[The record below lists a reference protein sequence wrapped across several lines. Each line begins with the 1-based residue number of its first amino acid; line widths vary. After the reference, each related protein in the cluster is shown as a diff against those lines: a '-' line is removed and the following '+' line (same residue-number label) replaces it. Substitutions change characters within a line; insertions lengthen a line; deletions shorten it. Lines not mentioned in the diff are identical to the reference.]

1 MNDYALGVP
10 QALGTSSS
18 PTFAGLTVTG
28 AVTFG
33 ELTVT
38 TLVVSG
44 AVSFPSTMA
53 VAGQATFQ
61 DGTAAAPGISFTSD
75 PNSGMRRISDGNV
88 GIVCNGVDVANFAA
102 GYAIFTGLVQGTHLR
117 QNGSNGQVAIMQHAT
132 AVVSAMSG
140 ATVTAASLIPAGSV
154 VIGVTVRVTTLIE
167 GAASFTIGDGTD
179 ADRWGTG
186 IAVAAG
192 TTTTGADSTITS
204 VPIYAAATSVVLTA
218 TGSNFTAGAVRIT
231 VHYISLTAATS

>member
-1 MNDYALGVP
+1 MAGAGLP
-10 QALGTSSS
+10 S
-18 PTFAGLTVTG
+18 TFANLTVTG
-28 AVTFG
+28 TA
-33 ELTVT
+33 TVA

-44 AVSFPSTMA
+44 AVSFPSTLA
-53 VAGQATFQ
+53 VAGQSTFQ
-61 DGTAAAPGISFTSD
+61 DGTVSAPALAFTSD
-75 PNSGMRRISDGNV
+75 PNTGFYRVGEGNV
-88 GIVCNGVDVANFAA
+88 ALSTNGADAANFTV
-102 GYAIFTGLVQGTHLR
+102 GYAVFSGLVQGTHLR

-140 ATVTAASLIPAGSV
+140 ATVTSASLIPAGSV
-154 VIGVTVRVTTLIE
+154 VLGVTVRVTTLIE
-167 GAASFTIGDGTD
+167 GATSFTVGDGTD

-192 TTTTGADSTITS
+192 TTTTVADTTITS
-204 VPIYAAATSVVLTA
+204 VPIYAAATNVVLTA